1 MSRTFKICI
10 KIFLIIIA
18 ILILGFVGLVTVLT
32 VTEYKPGKVEKLSI
46 KGKVLEELDFSKK
59 IKLVSWN
66 IGYFSLGASADFFMD
81 GGTKVISQTKEEM
94 YTNIEKITEKLTE
107 LNPDITLLQEVD
119 RKSYRSY
126 NVDQEKIITEKFDN
140 RISSFAINYKSLFV
154 PYPIPPLRNMEAGI
168 MSLSGFKVDSAER
181 VSLPSPFTWPE
192 STANLKRCLL
202 VERLPISGSDKKLV
216 VINLHLEA
224 YDSGEGKAI
233 QTKALLDIMEREY
246 KEGNYVI
253 AGGDFNQSFSSVDI
267 TKFEIGNEGLWKP
280 GRIDVEDFEK
290 NFNLYMDA
298 SIPTCR
304 SLDRAYDKTDSKF
317 QYYVIDGFIISKNIE
332 VISQKTIELDFENS
346 DHNPVEMVI
355 RLK

>member
-18 ILILGFVGLVTVLT
+18 ILILGFVGLLTTLT
-32 VTEYKPGKVEKLSI
+32 VTEYKPGNIEKLSI
-46 KGKVLEELDFSKK
+46 KGQVSEEIDFSKE
-59 IKLVSWN
+59 IKFVSWN
-66 IGYFSLGASADFFMD
+66 IGYCGLGAAADFFMD
-81 GGTKVISQTKEEM
+81 GGTKVISQTREEM
-94 YTNIEKITEKLTE
+94 DTNIGKITEKLAE
-107 LNPDITLLQEVD
+107 FNPDITLLQEVD
-119 RKSYRSY
+119 RKSYRTY
-126 NVDQEKIITEKFDN
+126 NVDQEKIIADKFSD
-140 RISSFAINYKSLFV
+140 RLSSFAINYKSLFV

-168 MSLSGFKVDSAER
+168 MSLDRLKVDSAER

-233 QTKALLDIMEREY
+233 QTKALLDIMEKEY
-246 KEGNYVI
+246 KEGNYVV
-253 AGGDFNQSFSSVDI
+253 AGGDFNQSFSSVDVS
-267 TKFEIGNEGLWKP
+267 KFEVGNKGLWKP
-280 GRIDVEDFEK
+280 GRIEVEDFEK

-317 QYYVIDGFIISKNIE
+317 QYYVIDGFITSKNVE
-332 VISQKTIELDFENS
+332 VISQKTIGLDFENS

>member
-18 ILILGFVGLVTVLT
+18 ILILGFVGLLTTLT
-32 VTEYKPGKVEKLSI
+32 VTEYKPGNIEKLSI
-46 KGKVLEELDFSKK
+46 KGQVSEEVDFSKE
-59 IKLVSWN
+59 IKFVSWN
-66 IGYFSLGASADFFMD
+66 IGYCGLGASADFFMD

-94 YTNIEKITEKLTE
+94 YTNIGKITEKLIE

-119 RKSYRSY
+119 KKSYRTY
-126 NVDQEKIITEKFDN
+126 NVDQEKIITDKFSD
-140 RISSFAINYKSLFV
+140 RLSSFAINYKSLFV

-168 MSLSGFKVDSAER
+168 MSLGSFKTDSAER
-181 VSLPSPFTWPE
+181 ISLPSPFTWPE

-280 GRIDVEDFEK
+280 GRIEVEDFEK

-304 SLDRAYDKTDSKF
+304 SLDRAYDKNDKKF
-317 QYYVIDGFIISKNIE
+317 QYYVIDGFITSKNIE

>member
-1 MSRTFKICI
+1 MAVR
-10 KIFLIIIA
+10 LA
-18 ILILGFVGLVTVLT
+18 
-32 VTEYKPGKVEKLSI
+32 
-46 KGKVLEELDFSKK
+46 
-59 IKLVSWN
+59 
-66 IGYFSLGASADFFMD
+66 
-81 GGTKVISQTKEEM
+81 
-94 YTNIEKITEKLTE
+94 
-107 LNPDITLLQEVD
+107 
-119 RKSYRSY
+119 
-126 NVDQEKIITEKFDN
+126 
-140 RISSFAINYKSLFV
+140 
-154 PYPIPPLRNMEAGI
+154 PLRNMEAGI